1 MSRAERRRRF
11 GAAAVVLGLAMLPC
25 ASAGAV
31 TTLQEALILAYQTSP
46 VLASSIAGLRATDE
60 EIAQALSGYRP
71 TVSASGEIG
80 RQWTFSDQE
89 DAFGTTR
96 DVNTALNP
104 ASIGLDVSQPIYQGG
119 RTEADV
125 RRAEFQ
131 IQATRAQVV
140 ATEQNVLLDA
150 SIAFMNVVRDQA
162 VLELTV
168 NNERVLQRQ
177 LEATQDRFAVG
188 EVTRT
193 DVAQAE
199 SRVAGAVADRINAE
213 GQLRISRAAFERVVG
228 VAAETLQPPQPL
240 VGLPQ
245 SMEESVNLAQL
256 NNPIVIQAEFLE
268 RAAAANVDFQ
278 EGFLLPEVV
287 VTGGV
292 RQEFDPTV
300 GIERRSVAD
309 IRAQVTIPL
318 YQAGAVTSQ
327 LRQAREQAGQ
337 ARIDTEDARRGA
349 IEQAISAW
357 EALLTSQAAIESL
370 LAQVRAAEIA
380 LDGVQQE
387 AAVGSRTVLDVLDAE
402 QELLDARVTLVR
414 AQRDEVVAGFQV
426 LSAIGQLT
434 APDLALPVNYYEF
447 DTHYNEVRDTWWGL
461 AIDD

>member
-1 MSRAERRRRF
+1 MSRAERRRRL